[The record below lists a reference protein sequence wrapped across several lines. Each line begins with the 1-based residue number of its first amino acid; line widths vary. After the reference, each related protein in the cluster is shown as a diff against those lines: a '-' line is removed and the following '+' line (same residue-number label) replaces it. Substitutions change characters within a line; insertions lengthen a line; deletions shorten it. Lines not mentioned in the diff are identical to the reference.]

1 MTSTFI
7 QPVSEDNSCP
17 WGSKIINKIFLK
29 TDVCAQVFHI
39 CGSLTSA
46 SNLDAVLGTVCMGK
60 QICVKIIVFAWKSV
74 GQVED
79 NVSLI
84 TGSLC
89 LIGEFPQK

>member
-1 MTSTFI
+1 MWSVHKFFTFVVPS
-7 QPVSEDNSCP
+7 PVP
-17 WGSKIINKIFLK
+17 ATWI
-29 TDVCAQVFHI
+29 
-39 CGSLTSA
+39 
-46 SNLDAVLGTVCMGK
+46 LGTVCMGK

-84 TGSLC
+84 TGLLC